1 MRGIILIVILHLLS
15 IYGNSQIV
23 TIASKQSTTR
33 YFQASNGSMTFP
45 VEVTLNYNGD
55 GVTVP
60 DTVAFE
66 VVNSTSTALVANG
79 AITTTVIFTADEF
92 EKKVKEKKVMINITM
107 NAVSQLD
114 NSELFDIQIAGSS
127 ATDQKHRVIVENI
140 PIGQPVSTAQ
150 ISHIITDTAFQ
161 APLERDEAA
170 SEIRNKWIK
179 FQVTG
184 ILDKDST
191 IELDLTGNSG
201 NNITTELETKTFR
214 ILRSKTLTGNYID
227 SVRVYYKVNSV
238 KSFGKDETAFIKF
251 KNGNERDV
259 LVFSRS
265 RLVHMNKPFWI
276 ELGSNFDL
284 IDGVIPNNLF
294 AGVFFYKRDIRSFTG
309 HKHERVKSYMVKS
322 ETQDVP
328 GQTVFEKKFVAGQKY
343 IAKEKEINIGILS
356 GIYQSRSI
364 SSESVSTLVEYQD
377 GRSLIADTN
386 NRFPVFRDTGN
397 ILQSTTINNLGLF
410 FSPQLR
416 WTSRS
421 ANMDGLHGFFS
432 IWIEMVWQKSETVYD
447 YTKTSNLDTLR
458 ITEDL
463 IPQYT
468 HKLTKTNLD
477 FRTQYYGVGA
487 PFFLKEGDL
496 NLFFNPVIGV
506 TNQRFYLPD
515 VSEQLATSGG
525 KPGLSKPLGS
535 LGHEWSAFFL
545 TTFRLSEEKYGI
557 SFTGEVRGLVGRQ
570 AKPIIS
576 LALSKKFDLTKLLEY
591 K

>member
-1 MRGIILIVILHLLS
+1 
-15 IYGNSQIV
+15 
-23 TIASKQSTTR
+23 
-33 YFQASNGSMTFP
+33 
-45 VEVTLNYNGD
+45 
-55 GVTVP
+55 
-60 DTVAFE
+60 
-66 VVNSTSTALVANG
+66 
-79 AITTTVIFTADEF
+79 
-92 EKKVKEKKVMINITM
+92 
-107 NAVSQLD
+107 
-114 NSELFDIQIAGSS
+114 
-127 ATDQKHRVIVENI
+127 
-140 PIGQPVSTAQ
+140 
-150 ISHIITDTAFQ
+150 
-161 APLERDEAA
+161 
-170 SEIRNKWIK
+170 
-179 FQVTG
+179 
-184 ILDKDST
+184 
-191 IELDLTGNSG
+191 
-201 NNITTELETKTFR
+201 
-214 ILRSKTLTGNYID
+214 
-227 SVRVYYKVNSV
+227 V

-377 GRSLIADTN
+377 GRSLLADTN

-432 IWIEMVWQKSETVYD
+432 IWVEMVWQKSETVYD